1 MQLSV
6 IIVNYN
12 VQHFLEQCLHSVMK
26 ALRNVEGE
34 VIVVDNNSVDGS
46 VQMVKTKF
54 PGIRLIVNKQNT
66 GFSHA
71 NNQAI
76 LESTGTYVLLL
87 NPDTVVE
94 EDTFEKVIG
103 FMNTHPEAGG
113 LGVQMLDGKGNFL
126 PESKRG
132 LPTPLVA
139 FFKIFGLA
147 QLFPR
152 SRLFGRYHLGYLD
165 KNQTNEIEILSGAF
179 MLMRKAALD
188 KVGLLDE
195 DFFMYG
201 EDIDLSY
208 RILKGG
214 YKNYY
219 YPETRIIHYKGESTK
234 KSSVNYVFVFYRA
247 MIIFARKHFSLQN
260 AKLFSFLIHFAIYL
274 RAGTA
279 LLSRFLKRML
289 LPLSDALLITA
300 GLFLIKD
307 YYERYIL
314 SSAYEYYSARLIA
327 VAFPAYALIWL
338 CTVFLSGGYDKPVRI
353 WKIMRGV
360 LVGTAFILIIYALL
374 PEQFRFSRALILLG
388 AAWALCAML
397 MLRFLI
403 NAVMYKEFSVY
414 RRGSRRIVIVGE
426 PDECNRVNALLRQTA
441 VYTDFVGFV
450 GTNGHTDIL
459 QNYIGR
465 FEQLKEILFIYKIDE
480 VIFCARDLSS
490 QKIINQMLELGQ
502 GETDFKIAPPESLSI
517 IGSNSIETAGDLY
530 VIDINSITKSVN
542 RRKKRMLDLILSLAF
557 LLSFPITLLFQ
568 KNPAGFLFNIF
579 RVFSGKKSWV
589 GYSLG
594 RDKASE
600 NLPLIRNGILNPASM
615 FKNRNP
621 DPETLGRLNMVYAKD
636 YRIGND
642 LQIIWKCFRCL
653 GNREE
658 KKA

>member
-12 VQHFLEQCLHSVMK
+12 VQHFLEQCLHSVKK
-26 ALRNVEGE
+26 ALRNVDGE

-46 VQMVKTKF
+46 VQMVRTKF
-54 PGIRLIVNKQNT
+54 PEIRLMVNKQNT

-76 LESTGTYVLLL
+76 RESSGNYILLL

-94 EDTFEKVIG
+94 EDTFEKVLK
-103 FMNTHPEAGG
+103 FMNAHPEAGG

-139 FFKIFGLA
+139 FCKIFGLA
-147 QLFPR
+147 SLFPR

-165 KNQTNEIEILSGAF
+165 KNKTNEIEILSGAF
-179 MLMRKAALD
+179 MLMRKTALD

-219 YPETRIIHYKGESTK
+219 FPETRIIHYKGESTK

-247 MIIFARKHFSLQN
+247 MIIFARKHFSLQH
-260 AKLFSFLIHFAIYL
+260 AKIFSFLIHFAIYL

-279 LLSRFLKRML
+279 LISRFVQRML
-289 LPLSDALLITA
+289 LPLSDALLIIA
-300 GLFLIKD
+300 GLFLLKNN
-307 YYERYIL
+307 YEHYIL
-314 SSAYEYYSARLIA
+314 SSSYEYYSPRLIA
-327 VAFPAYALIWL
+327 VAFPAYAFLWL
-338 CTVFLSGGYDKPVRI
+338 LTVFLSGGYDKPVKF
-353 WKIMRGV
+353 WKILRGI
-360 LVGTAFILIIYALL
+360 LVGTALILIIYALL
-374 PEQFRFSRALILLG
+374 PEQYRFSRALILLG
-388 AAWALCAML
+388 AAWALCAL
-397 MLRFLI
+397 VVIRIGFNLL
-403 NAVMYKEFSVY
+403 VHKEFSVY
-414 RRGSRRIVIVGE
+414 RSGLRRIVIVGE
-426 PDECNRVNALLRQTA
+426 PDECNRVNALLRQTS
-441 VYTDFVGFV
+441 VHTDFVGFV

-480 VIFCARDLSS
+480 VIFCSKDLSS

-502 GETDFKIAPPESLSI
+502 GETDFKIAPPESFSI

-542 RRKKRMLDLILSLAF
+542 RRKKRILDIVLCFF
-557 LLSFPITLLFQ
+557 LLITLPVCILIQ
-568 KNPAGFLFNIF
+568 KKPIGFIGNIL
-579 RVFSGKKSWV
+579 RVLSGKKSWV
-589 GYSLG
+589 GYTLSAE
-594 RDKASE
+594 KNSQ

-615 FKNRNP
+615 FSGLAPNE
-621 DPETLGRLNMVYAKD
+621 ETSGRLNMVYAKD
-636 YRIGND
+636 YRIVND
-642 LQIIWKCFRCL
+642 LHIIRKCFRNL
-653 GNREE
+653 GNGD
-658 KKA
+658 K